1 MNGKAGE
8 ALGLSQDAKTAKIT
22 HCGSQL
28 ELKLKSTQQ
37 ALYLST
43 NQVSRTLLG
52 PMEGVER
59 DGSGEESMGAVV
71 EASGAKIE
79 LLKRRA
85 HNLFK
90 EQSHS

>member
-1 MNGKAGE
+1 M
-8 ALGLSQDAKTAKIT
+8 
-22 HCGSQL
+22 
-28 ELKLKSTQQ
+28 
-37 ALYLST
+37 
-43 NQVSRTLLG
+43 LLG

-71 EASGAKIE
+71 EASGVKIE
-79 LLKRRA
+79 LLKCRG